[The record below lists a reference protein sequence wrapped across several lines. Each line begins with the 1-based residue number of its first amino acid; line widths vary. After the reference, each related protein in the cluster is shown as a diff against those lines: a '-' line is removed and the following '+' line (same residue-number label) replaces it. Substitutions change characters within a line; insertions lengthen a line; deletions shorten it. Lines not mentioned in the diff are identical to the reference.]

1 MRKEFPRKE
10 TPSFRRG
17 QGIRHGHHPWST
29 VTRLTGKV
37 CEDRHESRDA
47 AGGQWEKEV
56 KEMEPIVMGKVTLPQ
71 QTDNDKRQSCRSTLT
86 YKDSDK
92 ENYWGV
98 GERR

>member
-1 MRKEFPRKE
+1 MGE
-10 TPSFRRG
+10 G
-17 QGIRHGHHPWST
+17 QM
-29 VTRLTGKV
+29 
-37 CEDRHESRDA
+37 
-47 AGGQWEKEV
+47 EV

-71 QTDNDKRQSCRSTLT
+71 QTDNDKRQSCRSILT

>member
-1 MRKEFPRKE
+1 MSKEFPRKE

-37 CEDRHESRDA
+37 CEDRQEARDA

-56 KEMEPIVMGKVTLPQ
+56 KEMEPI
-71 QTDNDKRQSCRSTLT
+71 DNDKRQSCRSTLT

-98 GERR
+98 GKHR